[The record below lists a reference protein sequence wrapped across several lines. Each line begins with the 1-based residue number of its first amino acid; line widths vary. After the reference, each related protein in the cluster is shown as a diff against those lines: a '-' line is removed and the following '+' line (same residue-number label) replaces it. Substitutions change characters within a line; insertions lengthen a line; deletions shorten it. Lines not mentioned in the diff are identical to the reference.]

1 MIYLLLSVLAN
12 TAIYLIFKWYGIK
25 GIRIFDAIVFNYLTA
40 ATIGFFVVK
49 DVPTAVQ
56 SALTGPSWAIAAAAL
71 GAIFISVFYLMSI
84 TAQKVGVAVATI
96 ASKMSLVIAVLLF
109 VAMGQEVLNFGKV
122 VSLIFAFAA
131 VLLVSY
137 KNAGKVT
144 FIRMFAWPLL
154 ILIGSTT
161 IDFVIA
167 YFADQPKTEDERALY
182 SCLSFFVAGMIGISI
197 LVGRITL
204 QRTFPKGRDILAGI
218 FLGAVNYGSI
228 FFLVES
234 YHSGFMSTAQTLQV
248 NNLAVVIVGAIAAW
262 IFFRESM
269 TKTNLLGMA
278 LGVAALA
285 LLLLSE

>member
-1 MIYLLLSVLAN
+1 MIYLLLSVLTN

-40 ATIGFFVVK
+40 ASIGFCVVQ

-56 SALTGPSWAIAAAAL
+56 SALTGPSWAIAALSL
-71 GAIFISVFYLMSI
+71 GAVFISVFYLMSI

-109 VAMGQEVLNFGKV
+109 VAMGQEVLNFGKI

-137 KNAGKVT
+137 KDAGKVT
-144 FIRMFAWPLL
+144 LIKMFAWPLL
-154 ILIGSTT
+154 ILLGSTT

-182 SCLSFFVAGMIGISI
+182 SCLSFFVAGMIGLTI
-197 LVGRITL
+197 LLSRVIFQKTL
-204 QRTFPKGRDILAGI
+204 PKGRDILAGI
-218 FLGAVNYGSI
+218 FLGTVNYGSI

-234 YHSGFMSTAQTLQV
+234 YHSGFMSTAQTLQI

-262 IFFRESM
+262 IFFRETM
-269 TKTNLLGMA
+269 TKTNLIGMV
-278 LGVAALA
+278 LGVMALA
-285 LLLLSE
+285 LLLINA

>member
-1 MIYLLLSVLAN
+1 MIYLLLSVLTN

-56 SALTGPSWAIAAAAL
+56 SAPTGPSWAIAAAAL

-109 VAMGQEVLNFGKV
+109 VAMGMEVLNFGKV
-122 VSLIFAFAA
+122 LSLIFAFAA

-137 KNAGKVT
+137 KDAGKVT
-144 FIRMFAWPLL
+144 LIRMFAWPLL
-154 ILIGSTT
+154 ILVGSTT

-182 SCLSFFVAGMIGISI
+182 SCLSFFVAGIIGISI

-204 QRTFPKGRDILAGI
+204 QRTFPKRRDILAGI
-218 FLGAVNYGSI
+218 FLGTVNYGSI
-228 FFLVES
+228 FFFGRILPLRIYEYGPDPS
-234 YHSGFMSTAQTLQV
+234 SKQFGSSNNRRHCRLDFLQRV
-248 NNLAVVIVGAIAAW
+248 YD
-262 IFFRESM
+262 
-269 TKTNLLGMA
+269 
-278 LGVAALA
+278 
-285 LLLLSE
+285 